1 MSQFLSLSIGLLL
14 SLFCQVTCAEPELS
28 AKVVYQLLSMRID
41 NVVREN
47 NNLKSE
53 LKETKADVGRLENKI
68 ESMEVN
74 ISLMASKAAR
84 IEDENSKTLLS
95 EKIHAL
101 EQLSASRLQKKFKTE
116 AIVLRKMLV
125 SEKSQMKDKLM
136 AFEQKFKSFQ
146 SELVDDIT
154 IVNTTVDSLENSISE
169 QNIAAITMLVAVEN
183 KLQSQL
189 NETDLLMQ
197 EMNKDL
203 ENRLIESDARMKDR
217 NMKLAENINEVD
229 QRLIAAKSNLQSTYN
244 GLNNRLNSAESQLQ
258 SVSSMQDRQED
269 TFSNQ
274 ISTLSSRISV
284 EEARKVAFSARL
296 TKKQSYYVKNERI
309 VFDEVFYNHGGG
321 YSSSTGIFT
330 APKSGTY
337 LFTYNIQ
344 SSVLGDA
351 HVVLKVNWLTRT
363 SVVVDKGADNN
374 SGNSG
379 IGYVRKGEKVWLA
392 TASSDSVFFISP
404 YRTTFNGI
412 LID

>member
-1 MSQFLSLSIGLLL
+1 
-14 SLFCQVTCAEPELS
+14 
-28 AKVVYQLLSMRID
+28 
-41 NVVREN
+41 
-47 NNLKSE
+47 
-53 LKETKADVGRLENKI
+53 
-68 ESMEVN
+68 MEEN
-74 ISLMASKAAR
+74 ISLMASKAASY
-84 IEDENSKTLLS
+84 EEENSKALLN
-95 EKIHAL
+95 EKIQSL
-101 EQLSASRLQKKFKTE
+101 EKLSASRLQKKFKTE
-116 AIVLRKMLV
+116 AIILRKMLV
-125 SEKSQMKDKLM
+125 SEKSHMKEKLM

-146 SELVDDIT
+146 SELVNNINV
-154 IVNTTVDSLENSISE
+154 VNTTVDSLENSIFE
-169 QNIAAITMLVAVEN
+169 QNLMLVAVMN

-197 EMNKDL
+197 KMNIDL
-203 ENRLIESDARMKDR
+203 ENKLIESDARIKDG
-217 NMKLAENINEVD
+217 NMELAENINEVD

-244 GLNNRLNSAESQLQ
+244 GLNKRLNSAESQLR
-258 SVSSMQDRQED
+258 SVLSKQDRQED

-274 ISTLSSRISV
+274 ISTLSSRIPV
-284 EEARKVAFSARL
+284 EEARKVAFSAIL

-309 VFDEVFYNHGGG
+309 VFDHVIYSHGGG
-321 YSSSTGIFT
+321 YSASTGIFT

-351 HVVLKVNWLTRT
+351 HVVLKVNWFTTT

-404 YRTTFNGI
+404 YRTTVNGI